1 MSELQWKTLF
11 IESTL
16 LSVYEGKPLWGYSGH
31 DVQVIGQI
39 TVDVEFGRQ
48 KKKLSLCIVAGEQ
61 RPSLL
66 VYDWLHKALS

>member
-31 DVQVIGQI
+31 DVQVFGQI